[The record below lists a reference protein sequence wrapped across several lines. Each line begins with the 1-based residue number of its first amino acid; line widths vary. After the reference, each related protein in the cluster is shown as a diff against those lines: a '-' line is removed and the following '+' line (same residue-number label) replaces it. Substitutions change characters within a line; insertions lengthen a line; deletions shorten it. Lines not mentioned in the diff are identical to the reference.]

1 MKEFIANNLFT
12 CTESLFAVQLKMI
25 SNCFVYILQCNFFLS
40 NVLKLDRKVEA
51 HLNEVP

>member
-25 SNCFVYILQCNFFLS
+25 SNCFVYILSVIFFYPMS
-40 NVLKLDRKVEA
+40 KT
-51 HLNEVP
+51 